1 MTKAKTPVV
10 EAESKAIDRWDDEGG
25 APASGTQPKG
35 RPVEDQESYLE
46 KIRPYSDAIAKIVR
60 RVRSEL
66 RALWDA
72 DAAEVK
78 NGGE

>member
-10 EAESKAIDRWDDEGG
+10 EAEPKAIDRWDDEGG

-46 KIRPYSDAIAKIVR
+46 KIRP
-60 RVRSEL
+60 
-66 RALWDA
+66 
-72 DAAEVK
+72 
-78 NGGE
+78 